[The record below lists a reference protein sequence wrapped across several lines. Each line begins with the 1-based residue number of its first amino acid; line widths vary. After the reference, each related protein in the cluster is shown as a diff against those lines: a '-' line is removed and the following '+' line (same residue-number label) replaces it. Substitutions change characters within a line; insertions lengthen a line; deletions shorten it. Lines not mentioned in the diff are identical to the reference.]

1 MNGQVVPP
9 VYTTPVGSV
18 SPNFPNKPGPV
29 KFAHVTPPAMGSA
42 AMPVAAALGAAYS
55 KHKQTIARTSASYG
69 SNGASIAQGM
79 SGMNGYSC

>member
-29 KFAHVTPPAMGSA
+29 KFANATPPAMGSA
-42 AMPVAAALGAAYS
+42 AMPVASALGAAFS
-55 KHKQTIARTSASYG
+55 KHQQTITRTSASYG
-69 SNGASIAQGM
+69 GRGGSIAQGM

>member
-18 SPNFPNKPGPV
+18 SPNFLHKPGPV
-29 KFAHVTPPAMGSA
+29 KFAHATPPAMGSA
-42 AMPVAAALGAAYS
+42 AMPIAASLGAAYN
-55 KHKQTIARTSASYG
+55 KHKQTVTRTSASYG
-69 SNGASIAQGM
+69 KSGASITQGM